1 MQSLYPQSSVN
12 QAHDSVDPSYK
23 MSNQVDHAVFQ
34 TSKFM
39 VESVV
44 FISTHA
50 GFAIAVVLLLIA
62 LIFTRSKAR

>member
-1 MQSLYPQSSVN
+1 M
-12 QAHDSVDPSYK
+12 VDPFYR

-39 VESVV
+39 VDSVSFV
-44 FISTHA
+44 ATHA

-62 LIFTRSKAR
+62 LIFSRSKAR